1 MRSSLTF
8 EAARTA
14 KSVNKEEGSGAPR
27 SRDNIMK
34 SKYGIAGHA
43 AILCLILLPALT
55 APVPAGAVTEREK
68 QDCRADYQRYC
79 KIYAVGSD
87 DLRKCMSRSIRKLSH
102 VCVDA
107 LVDAGEMTR
116 AQANARRKSATHA
129 RSTRTRSHYVHKKR
143 H

>member
-1 MRSSLTF
+1 
-8 EAARTA
+8 
-14 KSVNKEEGSGAPR
+14 
-27 SRDNIMK
+27 MK
-34 SKYGIAGHA
+34 SKNWIVGHA
-43 AILCLILLPALT
+43 AVLGLILLPALT
-55 APVPAGAVTEREK
+55 LPFAASAVTEREK

-79 KIYAVGSD
+79 KIYAVGSE

-116 AQANARRKSATHA
+116 AQANARRKSAKHT
-129 RSTRTRSHYVHKKR
+129 RSTRTHSRYVHKKA

>member
-1 MRSSLTF
+1 
-8 EAARTA
+8 
-14 KSVNKEEGSGAPR
+14 
-27 SRDNIMK
+27 MK
-34 SKYGIAGHA
+34 FKYGIAGCTA
-43 AILCLILLPALT
+43 AFCLILLPGLT
-55 APVPAGAVTEREK
+55 PPVAAGAVTERER

-102 VCVDA
+102 ACVDA

-129 RSTRTRSHYVHKKR
+129 RSTKKRSYHKKS